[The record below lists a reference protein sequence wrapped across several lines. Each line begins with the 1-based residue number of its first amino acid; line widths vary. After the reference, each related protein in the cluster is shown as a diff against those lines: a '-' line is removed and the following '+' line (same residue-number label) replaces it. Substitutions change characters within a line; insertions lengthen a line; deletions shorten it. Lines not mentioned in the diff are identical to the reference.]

1 VNKGERTRTQQMY
14 KTDRCL
20 KIIAIRKASP
30 HIEKWQGVVQKKKKK
45 VARCWRK
52 RDTTNNKN
60 TYYFWGEFAK
70 LLLCQG

>member
-30 HIEKWQGVVQKKKKK
+30 HIEKWQGVVQKKKKSGK
-45 VARCWRK
+45 VLEK
-52 RDTTNNKN
+52 EGHYK
-60 TYYFWGEFAK
+60 
-70 LLLCQG
+70 Q